1 MERAETMSNMPV
13 LKEFYLKQVVP
24 ALMKELGCKN
34 VHVVPGVEKVV
45 LNSRIDADLDKAHIE
60 QLVKEIGL
68 IAGQKPLITK
78 AKKSISNFKL
88 RQGVPAGVKVT
99 LRGAR
104 MYDFLYRLINIA
116 LPVIRD
122 FRGVSKKMD
131 KRGNLNIG
139 IADHTIFPEIKVE
152 TSNRQN
158 IGLDIAIVTTTNEDK
173 KALLLLEKLGMAFR
187 K

>member
-1 MERAETMSNMPV
+1 MKQVPV

-24 ALMKELGCKN
+24 SLMKECSFKN
-34 VHVVPGVEKVV
+34 IHDVPKVEKIV
-45 LNSRIDADLDKAHIE
+45 LNSRIDSGLDKSHIE

-88 RQGVPAGVKVT
+88 REGMSAGVKVT
-99 LRGAR
+99 LRGDR
-104 MYDFLYRLINIA
+104 MYDFLYRLINVA

-122 FRGVSKKMD
+122 FRGVAKKMD
-131 KRGNLNIG
+131 KQGNLNIG
-139 IADHTIFPEIKVE
+139 IVDHTIFPEIKIE

-158 IGLDIAIVTTTNEDK
+158 VGLDIAIVTNVSKDSD
-173 KALLLLEKLGMAFR
+173 ALLLLEKLGMAFR

>member
-1 MERAETMSNMPV
+1 MKEMPV
-13 LKEFYLKQVVP
+13 LKELYLKQVVP
-24 ALMKELGCKN
+24 ALMKELDCKN
-34 VHVVPGVEKVV
+34 IHVVPKIEKVV
-45 LNSRIDADLDKAHIE
+45 LNSRIDADLDKALIE
-60 QLVKEIGL
+60 QLVKEMGL
-68 IAGQKPLITK
+68 ISGQKPLITK
-78 AKKSISNFKL
+78 SRKSISNFKL

-99 LRGAR
+99 LRGNR

-131 KRGNLNIG
+131 KHGNLNIG
-139 IADHTIFPEIKVE
+139 IEDHSIFPEIKIE

-158 IGLDIAIVTTTNEDK
+158 IGLDIAIVTTTSEDK

>member
-1 MERAETMSNMPV
+1 MNKLPV
-13 LKEFYLKQVVP
+13 LKEAYLKQIVP

-34 VHVVPGVEKVV
+34 VHVVPKVEKVV
-45 LNSRIDADLDKAHIE
+45 LNSRIDAALDKAHVE
-60 QLVKEIGL
+60 QLVKEMGL
-68 IAGQKPLITK
+68 ISGQKPVVTR

-88 RQGVPAGVKVT
+88 RQGMPAGVKVT
-99 LRGAR
+99 LRGNR
-104 MYDFLYRLINIA
+104 MYGFLYRLINIT

-131 KRGNLNIG
+131 KCGNLNIG
-139 IADHTIFPEIKVE
+139 ISDHTIFPEIKIE

-158 IGLDIAIVTTTNEDK
+158 VGLDIAIVTTTDDNKE
-173 KALLLLEKLGMAFR
+173 ALLLLEKLGMAFR

>member
-1 MERAETMSNMPV
+1 MDKVPV
-13 LKEFYLKQVVP
+13 LKEMYLKQVVP
-24 ALMKELGCKN
+24 ALIKELECKN
-34 VHVVPGVEKVV
+34 VHVVPKVEKVV

-68 IAGQKPLITK
+68 IAGQKPLVTK

-99 LRGAR
+99 LRGNR
-104 MYDFLYRLINIA
+104 MYDFLYRLINIV

-131 KRGNLNIG
+131 KHGNLNIG

-158 IGLDIAIVTTTNEDK
+158 VGLDIAIVTTTNCDK
-173 KALLLLEKLGMAFR
+173 QALLLLEKLGMAFR

>member
-1 MERAETMSNMPV
+1 MIMDKMPV
-13 LKEFYLKQVVP
+13 LKEVYLKQVVP
-24 ALMKELGCKN
+24 ALIKELECKN
-34 VHVVPGVEKVV
+34 VHVVPKVEKVV

-60 QLVKEIGL
+60 QLVKEMGL
-68 IAGQKPLITK
+68 IAGQKPLVTK

-99 LRGAR
+99 LRGNR

-131 KRGNLNIG
+131 KHGNLNIG

-158 IGLDIAIVTTTNEDK
+158 VGLDIAIVTTTNCDK
-173 KALLLLEKLGMAFR
+173 QALLLLEKLGMAFR